1 MKKVYIETYGCALN
15 KADSYIM
22 MTLLEKEGYE
32 FANNPEEAEITILN
46 TCAVRLETEERMKQR
61 IKELNKVSKK
71 LIIAGCM
78 SSSEPGTVISI
89 APNASLIGP
98 QSIDRIL
105 EVVKSDER
113 KIILEGDKAI
123 ITPRIFDGKIAI
135 IPVADGC
142 AGNCNFCITKIAR
155 SKLRSYP
162 LREIIDAA
170 RYSIQNGAKEIE
182 LTGQDTA
189 AYGLDLGGK
198 VKLTDVVREVSQIEG
213 EFMIRIGMM
222 TPEQAMRILDDLIE
236 VLKEP
241 KVYKFVHLPVQ
252 SGDDNVL
259 KLMNRKYTVEE
270 YREIVR
276 EIRKKVPIVNITTD
290 IIVGHPGEDEEAF
303 NNTLELMKDL
313 RFERIHIAMY
323 SIRPNTRSASMPQV
337 PDAIKKERVKIA
349 NKLYEDIALSI
360 HSDYVNK
367 VSKVM
372 TTELGRKGS
381 VIGRTINYIPV
392 VIKDSNVE
400 LGRWYN
406 VRITE
411 ASFYDLRGQ
420 ILESIL

>member
-1 MKKVYIETYGCALN
+1 MKKVYIETYGCTLN

-32 FANNPEEAEITILN
+32 FANSPEEAEITILN

-71 LIIAGCM
+71 LIVAGCM
-78 SSSEPGTVISI
+78 SSSEPGAIISI

-105 EVVKSDER
+105 EVVGSEER

-123 ITPRIFDGKIAI
+123 TTPRIFDGKIAI

-162 LREIIDAA
+162 LREIVDTA
-170 RYSIQNGAKEIE
+170 RYSIQKGAKEIE

-198 VKLTDVVREVSQIEG
+198 VKLTDVVREVSQLEG

-270 YREIVR
+270 YRELVR
-276 EIRKKVPIVNITTD
+276 EIRKKIPIVNITTD

-303 NNTLELMKDL
+303 NNTLELIKDL

-323 SIRPNTRSASMPQV
+323 SMRPNTRSASMPQV

-360 HSDYVNK
+360 HSDYINK
-367 VSKVM
+367 VSKVV
-372 TTELGRKGS
+372 TTELG
-381 VIGRTINYIPV
+381 
-392 VIKDSNVE
+392 
-400 LGRWYN
+400 
-406 VRITE
+406 
-411 ASFYDLRGQ
+411 
-420 ILESIL
+420 